1 MTPSFFFSSKKKI
14 TIMRLLKYHSPFRKH
29 SSVIY
34 RLGWGFGVFLVS
46 QQNLPDLPHEQIRLA
61 VPSLCSAS
69 VECHLRPPSTPSPSP
84 PSSSTPPPPRA
95 LLLINTAVD
104 FFSPEGCWLF
114 ERSPPCWSCPVVSSW
129 LLVFSFA
136 SSQQFFPKLIP
147 KPKKEKTM
155 LRVFPE

>member
-1 MTPSFFFSSKKKI
+1 MTRKNWYWFDLFR
-14 TIMRLLKYHSPFRKH
+14 TRHNLLEGNCRKDLFPQKFNVKLLFELSPGNQFEQGILDFKNRFRNIR
-29 SSVIY
+29 IY
-34 RLGWGFGVFLVS
+34 
-46 QQNLPDLPHEQIRLA
+46 
-61 VPSLCSAS
+61 S

-84 PSSSTPPPPRA
+84 PSPSTPPTPRA
-95 LLLINTAVD
+95 PYYSSTLLLI
-104 FFSPEGCWLF
+104 FFFPEGCWLF